1 MKKNEQVSID
11 LNYLTSD
18 LSAALS
24 LQNFDSQYL
33 HFFELRIPFLM
44 ILSSCSP
51 VRNNYHFYQFSFEGC
66 FCHILDSKEWSRYH
80 NRPQHQHSFIEIMY
94 VLSGEVTNHI
104 EDKTFTYHA
113 GDCVIMNRNIH
124 HKEEG
129 EYQVVYFDLQE
140 EFINDL
146 ISEETSVYKK
156 VSDEYQLFLS
166 SGIVQMLREAH
177 NDNSQYQKI
186 YFDCFPVCP
195 VQDQMQSLLN
205 SMIQELSSADPG
217 SVYLVKGYL
226 QRFLSHLCD
235 PALYNT
241 NGISSTLSKKDFV
254 LTKIQHILLSR
265 HGKVSRSELSEMLHY
280 NEEYLN
286 RIIKQ
291 STGKTFSQY
300 RQYIALQEVRRL
312 LLDTDLSVSRIMEEL
327 ELSNRSF
334 FYRVFQKEFG
344 LTPSEYRQ
352 QRQAAQTPAPH

>member
-1 MKKNEQVSID
+1 MLFQRYPQ
-11 LNYLTSD
+11 LSD
-18 LSAALS
+18 
-24 LQNFDSQYL
+24 
-33 HFFELRIPFLM
+33 P
-44 ILSSCSP
+44 C
-51 VRNNYHFYQFSFEGC
+51 
-66 FCHILDSKEWSRYH
+66 
-80 NRPQHQHSFIEIMY
+80 
-94 VLSGEVTNHI
+94 
-104 EDKTFTYHA
+104 
-113 GDCVIMNRNIH
+113 
-124 HKEEG
+124 
-129 EYQVVYFDLQE
+129 
-140 EFINDL
+140 
-146 ISEETSVYKK
+146 
-156 VSDEYQLFLS
+156 
-166 SGIVQMLREAH
+166 
-177 NDNSQYQKI
+177 
-186 YFDCFPVCP
+186 
-195 VQDQMQSLLN
+195 
-205 SMIQELSSADPG
+205 